1 MFDLGGFIPPMQG
14 GYGQPVMNL
23 GGGGGFGGFNRWGNT
38 GMNYQSM
45 NGYMNIDY
53 SGGWNPNYHD
63 QLLRTNIDAVYSR
76 YDMNFSGQL

>member
-1 MFDLGGFIPPMQG
+1 MSDLGGFIQPNQG
-14 GYGQPVMNL
+14 GYGQPVINL
-23 GGGGGFGGFNRWGNT
+23 GGGGGGFNRWGNT

-63 QLLRTNIDAVYSR
+63 QLLRTNIDVVYSR